1 MKVWQVMTRPVEAV
15 EPADTLRTAAE
26 QMRAVNAGSTP
37 VVDGSM
43 PVGVITDRDIVV
55 RAIAL
60 GHDPDTATVSDV
72 MSDDV
77 QSCMPDTTVEEAA
90 EQMKQHQI
98 RRLVVVNERRELV
111 GIVSLGDLAQE
122 ADERLAAETLEAIS
136 EPAPPLP

>member
-1 MKVWQVMTRPVEAV
+1 MKVWQVMTRPVQAV

-26 QMRAVNAGSTP
+26 QMRAVNAGSIP
-37 VVDGSM
+37 VVDGGM

-77 QSCMPDTTVEEAA
+77 QSCTPDTTVEEAA

-98 RRLVVVNERRELV
+98 RRLLVVNERRELV

-122 ADERLAAETLEAIS
+122 ADERLTGETLEAVS